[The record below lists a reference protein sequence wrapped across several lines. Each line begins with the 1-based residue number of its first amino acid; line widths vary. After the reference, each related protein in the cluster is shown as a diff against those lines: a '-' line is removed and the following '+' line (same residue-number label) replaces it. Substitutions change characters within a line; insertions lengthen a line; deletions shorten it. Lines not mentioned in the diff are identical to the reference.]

1 MPITIIGS
9 NDKKIIVITENKIN
23 NKFKDIKLEYE
34 LLQKKYFNKC
44 NSNIIDKKCYKH
56 FLKQLTYLFTKTNNI
71 DKLVIYINTRN
82 NNTNLYKQFKIIMKE
97 LDILYFLHNSINIL
111 KKKLNIPINNKNNF
125 IYNIEY
131 IINKVLSIKNKNE
144 REPIYN
150 IADNIKKILVKLQNE
165 NNRLKIINIKKI
177 NKDLFLSDKLSSTFM
192 NNIKESL
199 DNIIKTNNIINDNIS
214 IYIELINELIQ
225 NLTDLHSLC

>member
-1 MPITIIGS
+1 
-9 NDKKIIVITENKIN
+9 
-23 NKFKDIKLEYE
+23 
-34 LLQKKYFNKC
+34 
-44 NSNIIDKKCYKH
+44 
-56 FLKQLTYLFTKTNNI
+56 
-71 DKLVIYINTRN
+71 
-82 NNTNLYKQFKIIMKE
+82 MKE